1 MESATI
7 AANGYR
13 FRVPYGALL
22 SVSDMPLHDQPKLPK
37 AARAFYQASKVEH
50 LMTAVRAC
58 EAMSSNPAELHSRKL
73 RRPVGEV
80 AFR

>member
-1 MESATI
+1 
-7 AANGYR
+7 
-13 FRVPYGALL
+13 
-22 SVSDMPLHDQPKLPK
+22 
-37 AARAFYQASKVEH
+37 
-50 LMTAVRAC
+50 MTAVRAC

>member
-1 MESATI
+1 MNAAIVSCPQSQFSA
-7 AANGYR
+7 
-13 FRVPYGALL
+13 PYTN
-22 SVSDMPLHDQPKLPK
+22 QPKLPK

>member
-1 MESATI
+1 MDQSAES
-7 AANGYR
+7 
-13 FRVPYGALL
+13 LL
-22 SVSDMPLHDQPKLPK
+22 SRASGSTSSVCRHRAGAGPK